1 MSELQEHTT
10 NNVVEELLRQIQE
23 LRGIL
28 FEVRTERD
36 ALKLRIRNARR
47 ALEDRARDAAT

>member
-10 NNVVEELLRQIQE
+10 NDVVEELLRQIQE

-47 ALEDRARDAAT
+47 VLEDRARDAAT